1 MPTAGQPLRDR
12 TVLITGGAGFIGSC
26 LAQAAVRRGARRV
39 VLLDRR
45 VPGNPPAGAEH
56 VLCDLGSEAPVAR
69 HLEGVDLVFHLAAE
83 KHSQEL
89 PDPERLLRANV
100 LGMQAL
106 LRAAVTAGVRKVV
119 FTSSVYAYGRTS
131 APPMDEAEAPRPT
144 TVYGVSKLTGEH
156 LVEQARIAHG
166 LSGVSLRL
174 FFVYGPGQDHGRSYR
189 TLIAR
194 SFERLRRGEPVTVY
208 GDGRQALDYVYVDD
222 VVEALL
228 LAMESDVSGMVLNVG
243 SGIAMPVEALIDA
256 MIATAGGTPSKVFLS
271 ADETAGTSRVARID
285 RIRDA
290 LGWTPRTSLDEGL
303 RRTWAALQ
311 EACPA

>member
-1 MPTAGQPLRDR
+1 MPTAAQPLRDR
-12 TVLITGGAGFIGSC
+12 TVLITGAAGFIGSC
-26 LAQAAVRRGARRV
+26 LAQAVMRRGARRV

-45 VPGNPPAGAEH
+45 VPGSPPVGAEH
-56 VLCDLGSEAPVAR
+56 VLCDLGSEASVAR
-69 HLEGVDLVFHLAAE
+69 RLDGVDLVFHLAAE
-83 KHSQEL
+83 THSQER
-89 PDPERLLRANV
+89 PDPERVLRSNV
-100 LGMQAL
+100 LGTQAL
-106 LRAAVTAGVRKVV
+106 LGAAVTAGVRKVV

-156 LVEQARIAHG
+156 LLEQARIAHG
-166 LSGVSLRL
+166 LDGVSLRL
-174 FFVYGPGQDHGRSYR
+174 FFVYGPGQDRGRSYR

-194 SFERLRRGEPVTVY
+194 TFERLRRAEPATVY

-228 LAMESDVSGMVLNVG
+228 FAMECDASGIILNVG
-243 SGIAMPVEALIDA
+243 SGIATPVDGLIDA
-256 MIATAGGTPSKVFLS
+256 MITTAGGAPSKQYLP
-271 ADETAGTSRVARID
+271 ADATAGTSRVARID

-290 LGWTPRTSLDEGL
+290 LGWMPRTSLDEGL